1 MALDYKLYLHDS
13 DKAAMAAL
21 KAIPGFSQVMKAYM
35 KIWSEQQFRLIN
47 MSTNLHLNNNQMA
60 KYYNML
66 PPICEKLGIDVPE
79 LFVELDV
86 NPNAYTYGDTK
97 PFIVITS
104 GLFETLPDELIPT
117 VLAHECGHIAC
128 HHTLYTTMGRA
139 ILNGASSFV
148 SGLGN
153 IAMYPIQL
161 AFAYW
166 MRCSE
171 FSADRAA
178 IICDGTAEK
187 NTEVMMRFAGYDKD
201 IMAEANVETFMEQ
214 ALEYKSLVNNNAWNK
229 TLEFILFQNYDHP
242 LNAVRAY
249 EGKEWE
255 QSERYQNILEY
266 VNSKSPEAEKNLPVE
281 VIMKKM
287 LGKNVADI
295 EAKLLT
301 MGFMNIET
309 VRNTEVAKV
318 KEGNVISIMV
328 NDSTEDGW
336 YKRSSEVVIE
346 YFEAKTEEEIAL
358 EHPGE
363 IKIGESQKYFLGRNY
378 EDVKTELESFG
389 FKNFVIKEMAMSK
402 IGWGEK
408 EECVAKI
415 IIDDKAQF
423 TKDTWFAE
431 EAEVIIYYYVRLR

>member
-1 MALDYKLYLHDS
+1 
-13 DKAAMAAL
+13 
-21 KAIPGFSQVMKAYM
+21 
-35 KIWSEQQFRLIN
+35 
-47 MSTNLHLNNNQMA
+47 
-60 KYYNML
+60 
-66 PPICEKLGIDVPE
+66 
-79 LFVELDV
+79 
-86 NPNAYTYGDTK
+86 
-97 PFIVITS
+97 
-104 GLFETLPDELIPT
+104 
-117 VLAHECGHIAC
+117 
-128 HHTLYTTMGRA
+128 
-139 ILNGASSFV
+139 
-148 SGLGN
+148 
-153 IAMYPIQL
+153 
-161 AFAYW
+161 
-166 MRCSE
+166 
-171 FSADRAA
+171 
-178 IICDGTAEK
+178 
-187 NTEVMMRFAGYDKD
+187 
-201 IMAEANVETFMEQ
+201 
-214 ALEYKSLVNNNAWNK
+214 
-229 TLEFILFQNYDHP
+229 
-242 LNAVRAY
+242 
-249 EGKEWE
+249 
-255 QSERYQNILEY
+255 
-266 VNSKSPEAEKNLPVE
+266 
-281 VIMKKM
+281 M
-287 LGKNVADI
+287 LGKNIADI

>member
-1 MALDYKLYLHDS
+1 MTLDYKLYLHDS

-21 KAIPGFSQVMKAYM
+21 KAIPGFSQVMKAFM

-139 ILNGASSFV
+139 ILNGTSSFV

-161 AFAYW
+161 AFAYG

-266 VNSKSPEAEKNLPVE
+266 VTSKSSEAEKNLPVE
-281 VIMKKM
+281 VIVKKM
-287 LGKNVADI
+287 LGKNVTDI

-301 MGFMNIET
+301 MGFVNIET
-309 VRNTEVAKV
+309 VRNTEAIKV
-318 KEGNVISIMV
+318 KEGNVISIRV
-328 NDSTEDGW
+328 NGSTEDGW
-336 YKRSSEVVIE
+336 YKRSSEVLIE

-363 IKIGESQKYFLGRNY
+363 IKIGESQKHFLGRNH
-378 EDVKTELESFG
+378 EEVKEELKGLG
-389 FKNFVIKEMAMSK
+389 FTNFVIKEMAMSK

-415 IIDDKAQF
+415 IINEKSQF
-423 TKDTWFAE
+423 AKDAWFPE
-431 EAEVIIYYYVRLR
+431 EAEVTIYYYVRV

>member
-1 MALDYKLYLHDS
+1 MTLDYKLYLHDS

-21 KAIPGFSQVMKAYM
+21 KAIPGFSQVMKAFM

-47 MSTNLHLNNNQMA
+47 MSTNLHLNNKQMA

-139 ILNGASSFV
+139 ILNGTSSFV

-266 VNSKSPEAEKNLPVE
+266 VTSKSSEAEKNLPVE
-281 VIMKKM
+281 VIVKKM
-287 LGKNVADI
+287 LGKNVTDI

-301 MGFMNIET
+301 MGFVNIET
-309 VRNTEVAKV
+309 VRNTEAIKV
-318 KEGNVISIMV
+318 KEGNVISIRV
-328 NDSTEDGW
+328 NGSTEDGW
-336 YKRSSEVVIE
+336 YKRSSEVLIE

-363 IKIGESQKYFLGRNY
+363 IKIGESQKHFLGRNH
-378 EDVKTELESFG
+378 EEVKEELKGLG
-389 FKNFVIKEMAMSK
+389 FTNFVIKEMAMSK

-415 IIDDKAQF
+415 IINEKSQF
-423 TKDTWFAE
+423 AKDAWFPE
-431 EAEVIIYYYVRLR
+431 EAEVTIYYYVRV

>member
-21 KAIPGFSQVMKAYM
+21 KAIPGFSQVMKAFM

-79 LFVELDV
+79 LFIELDV

-187 NTEVMMRFAGYDKD
+187 NIEVMMRFAGYDKD

-266 VNSKSPEAEKNLPVE
+266 VTSKSSEAEKNLPVE
-281 VIMKKM
+281 VIVKKM
-287 LGKNVADI
+287 LGKNVTDI

-309 VRNTEVAKV
+309 VRNTEAVKV
-318 KEGNVISIMV
+318 KEGNVISIRI
-328 NDSTEDGW
+328 NSSTEDGW

-358 EHPGE
+358 EHLGE

-378 EDVKTELESFG
+378 EEVKEELEGLG
-389 FKNFVIKEMAMSK
+389 FKNFMIKEMAMSK

-408 EECVAKI
+408 ENSVAKI
-415 IIDDKAQF
+415 IIDDKCQF
-423 TKDTWFAE
+423 NKNSWFPE
-431 EAEVIIYYYVRLR
+431 EAEVTIYYYVRV

>member
-1 MALDYKLYLHDS
+1 MTLDYKLYLHDS

-21 KAIPGFSQVMKAYM
+21 KAIPGFSQVMKAFM

-139 ILNGASSFV
+139 ILNGTSSFV

-266 VNSKSPEAEKNLPVE
+266 VTSKSSEAEKNLPVE
-281 VIMKKM
+281 VIVKKM
-287 LGKNVADI
+287 LGKNVTDI

-301 MGFMNIET
+301 MGFVNIET
-309 VRNTEVAKV
+309 VRNTEAIKV
-318 KEGNVISIMV
+318 KEENVISIRV
-328 NDSTEDGW
+328 NGSTEDGW
-336 YKRSSEVVIE
+336 YKRSSEVLIE

-363 IKIGESQKYFLGRNY
+363 IKIGESQKHFLGRNH
-378 EDVKTELESFG
+378 EEVKEELKGLG
-389 FKNFVIKEMAMSK
+389 FTNFVIKEMAMSK

-415 IIDDKAQF
+415 IINEKSQF
-423 TKDTWFAE
+423 AKDAWFPE
-431 EAEVIIYYYVRLR
+431 EAEVTIYYYVRV

>member
-1 MALDYKLYLHDS
+1 MTLDYKLYLHDS

-21 KAIPGFSQVMKAYM
+21 KAIPGFSQVMKAFM

-139 ILNGASSFV
+139 ILNGTSSFV
-148 SGLGN
+148 SGLVN

-266 VNSKSPEAEKNLPVE
+266 VTSKSSEAEKNLPVE
-281 VIMKKM
+281 VIVKKM
-287 LGKNVADI
+287 LGKNVTDI

-301 MGFMNIET
+301 MGFVNIET
-309 VRNTEVAKV
+309 VRNTEAIKV
-318 KEGNVISIMV
+318 KEGNVISIRV
-328 NDSTEDGW
+328 NGSTEDGW
-336 YKRSSEVVIE
+336 YKRSSEVLIE

-363 IKIGESQKYFLGRNY
+363 IKIGESQKHFLGRNH
-378 EDVKTELESFG
+378 EEVKEELKGLG
-389 FKNFVIKEMAMSK
+389 FTNFVIKEMAMSK

-415 IIDDKAQF
+415 IINEKSQF
-423 TKDTWFAE
+423 AKDAWFPE
-431 EAEVIIYYYVRLR
+431 EAEVTIYYYVRV